1 MRQSFGDQPIGACIG
16 CGQQVRLPTALD
28 GQVACPRCG
37 RVARAIDLIPQA
49 TPVAAVPVNAVPC
62 DPSAP
67 TILQMPAFTQD
78 DIGTTPPSRSTE
90 PQPRVIEVSH
100 PLQSSQETKEP
111 QYHVGQSSRLLN
123 FCAALDAHLV
133 GRRLKVVSVLVFL
146 AGVGGPVLDSFFSG
160 SKPIW
165 TVISTNL
172 LLVVLWVLV
181 FAWLGGLRNDDG
193 VWNGGLFLRRLG
205 THVADLKE
213 AASDLTWASLGS
225 LLVALGSAILALRNI
240 GTVVA
245 VAFDNPGILVGFA
258 NNLLAIGTISFTLGV
273 ILLLR
278 RSFRRTRATSTAIQI
293 ATSAI
298 GKLPPVIDMQECRT
312 VQFGGNDPVQ
322 VTLSALA
329 RWYQRKTAVYDDEY
343 GYQIALERHFQRY
356 AKELPVRREVW
367 MGKNRKEG
375 IADIVLGGIVLIEVK
390 HHFSKTRADRAI
402 GQMKG
407 YAQTWKGR
415 PKLLV
420 IFDANRADVFE
431 SLATQDLREL
441 NERHQTITVRM

>member
-1 MRQSFGDQPIGACIG
+1 M
-16 CGQQVRLPTALD
+16 
-28 GQVACPRCG
+28 
-37 RVARAIDLIPQA
+37 
-49 TPVAAVPVNAVPC
+49 PVDAVPC

-67 TILQMPAFTQD
+67 TILQMPVFTQD
-78 DIGTTPPSRSTE
+78 DAGQTPPSGSTE
-90 PQPRVIEVSH
+90 PKRGVIEAS
-100 PLQSSQETKEP
+100 PPAQSPRETNEP
-111 QYHVGQSSRLLN
+111 DYRVGQSSRLLN
-123 FCAALDAHLV
+123 ICAALDARLV
-133 GRRLKVVSVLVFL
+133 GRRLKVVSILVFL

-165 TVISTNL
+165 TVVSTNL

-193 VWNGGLFLRRLG
+193 MWNGGLFFRRIS
-205 THVADLKE
+205 THIADLKE

-225 LLVALGSAILALRNI
+225 LLVALGSTTLALRNI

-278 RSFRRTRATSTAIQI
+278 RLFGRTRATSTAIQT
-293 ATSAI
+293 AASAI
-298 GKLPPVIDMQECRT
+298 GKLPPLIDMQEYRT
-312 VQFGGNDPVQ
+312 AQFGGNDPVQ
-322 VTLSALA
+322 VTLAALA
-329 RWYQRKTAVYDDEY
+329 RWYQRRTIGYDDEY

-356 AKELPVRREVW
+356 VKELPVRREVW
-367 MGKNRKEG
+367 MGKNRKDG

-441 NERHQTITVRM
+441 NERNETITVRM